1 MRFLADE
8 NFPRPALEALRDAGL
23 DIVWIA
29 DSHSGATDIE
39 VLELCMAQRRV
50 LLTFDKDFGELAF
63 IKGLPAECGIVLF
76 RIAPQSPKEVA
87 VIALSAVQHQPSW
100 SGYFSVVT
108 RKQIRMRPLTSRP
121 PF

>member
-23 DIVWIA
+23 DVVWIA

-76 RIAPQSPKEVA
+76 RIAPQSPKEIA
-87 VIALSAVQHQPSW
+87 VIALSAIQHQPSW

-108 RKQIRMRPLTSRP
+108 RKQIRMRPLTSQP
-121 PF
+121 SF

>member
-23 DIVWIA
+23 DVVWIA

-63 IKGLPAECGIVLF
+63 VKGLPAECGIVLF
-76 RIAPQSPKEVA
+76 RIAPQSPKEIA
-87 VIALSAVQHQPSW
+87 VIALSAIQHQPSW

-108 RKQIRMRPLTSRP
+108 RKQIRMRPLTSQP
-121 PF
+121 SF

>member
-87 VIALSAVQHQPSW
+87 VIALSAIQHQPSW
-100 SGYFSVVT
+100 SGYFSVA